1 MIIIHACSFYPKHLR
16 FTELGRALNGMLLLK
31 TWGRRIC
38 LLHCLT
44 TLFVQQ
50 VGIFRIRLW
59 ASTVPSLPATTV
71 SWSLYSIHRAEQ
83 SRAERCVASDP
94 SAHLLSCVKS
104 WAGTDQLA
112 ASRPCSYA
120 I

>member
-71 SWSLYSIHRAEQ
+71 SWSMYSIHRAEQ
-83 SRAERCVASDP
+83 SRALPLTRRRICCRV
-94 SAHLLSCVKS
+94 
-104 WAGTDQLA
+104 
-112 ASRPCSYA
+112 
-120 I
+120 